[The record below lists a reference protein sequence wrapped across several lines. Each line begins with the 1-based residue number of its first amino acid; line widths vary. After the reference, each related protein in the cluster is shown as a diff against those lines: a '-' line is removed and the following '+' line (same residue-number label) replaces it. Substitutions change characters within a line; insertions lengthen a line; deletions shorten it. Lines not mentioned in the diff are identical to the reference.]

1 MILYRKEPVPLLMRN
16 MMMLDD
22 VESGGVL
29 YVSKATYDQAVLI
42 SSRFDGD
49 CNAVWSTL
57 KDSKVTYSEIPGF
70 MDFLKNYKE
79 KAPEPLNIL
88 AGFLGLV
95 AQTKG
100 VDFKEM
106 TLVDAYGFLHSIS
119 QMIDFNALSVVP
131 KEVRAKVDIPKVIL
145 TSYELSW
152 NEICATLEDHTVL
165 HYSTQ
170 PIVQQVPVVTVPTVQ
185 VVEEKKEEAP
195 KVEVTTTKVETP
207 VKEEPVKVET
217 KEEVK
222 EEPEEDDFFARL
234 AKAANKAGDKMKKE
248 IADSKKSDKP
258 APVATPVAPKAEP
271 INPTEAKEALDVL
284 SEYDD
289 V

>member
-100 VDFKEM
+100 VNFKEM

-119 QMIDFNALSVVP
+119 QIIDFNALSVVP

-170 PIVQQVPVVTVPTVQ
+170 PIAQQVPVVTVPTVQ

-207 VKEEPVKVET
+207 VKEEPKKVDT
-217 KEEVK
+217 KDEE
-222 EEPEEDDFFARL
+222 EDEEDDFFARMNAM
-234 AKAANKAGDKMKKE
+234 AKQVADDMRKEEASKPKA
-248 IADSKKSDKP
+248 KP
-258 APVATPVAPKAEP
+258 APVATPVAPKAASVSPAEV
-271 INPTEAKEALDVL
+271 KEALDVL